1 MLIYKHEVG
10 RELLQK
16 KDDQGKRI
24 YHMGGSTYYG
34 VPPAGYMPKPI
45 APKQTVNQ
53 KPNSRTQLQ
62 KKPKHLYLIDG
73 DNNFKEATQ
82 RLDMADSTD
91 KVQIY
96 VSQRGLF
103 DKLKKRKMPHVEVIY
118 VKPGPQ
124 AVDNRI
130 LEVLESEIK
139 SEKYE
144 DIFVISRDKGYE
156 DKLQEYRCRY
166 KKKKSKLD
174 RREMF

>member
-1 MLIYKHEVG
+1 M
-10 RELLQK
+10 QK

-34 VPPAGYMPKPI
+34 VPPAGYMPKPT

-53 KPNSRTQLQ
+53 KP
-62 KKPKHLYLIDG
+62 KAKHLYLIDG
-73 DNNFKEATQ
+73 DNNFKKATQ
-82 RLDMADSTD
+82 RLDMADNAD

-96 VSQRGLF
+96 VSQKGLF

-124 AVDNRI
+124 AVDKRI
-130 LEVLESEIK
+130 LEVLENEIK
-139 SEKYE
+139 KDKYE
-144 DIFVISRDKGYE
+144 AIYIISRDKGYE

-174 RREMF
+174 RRERF